1 MLKKSYF
8 VVIDPLHEKELIK
21 LFDGDISLLP
31 VIEGGFKHSEKIL
44 IKIKYEI
51 WILSKNSIHGQ
62 SIIVSQR

>member
-51 WILSKNSIHGQ
+51 
-62 SIIVSQR
+62 